1 MEYRFA
7 DQIVHLNPSAVR
19 EILKYSADPEVVPLS
34 AGNPAPEAFPVKAL
48 QEISSRVLAGRAID
62 ALQYSTTEG
71 YAPLRNLLKTYMKEK
86 HGVGRDFDEL
96 LVTSGAQQALELLAK
111 ALINPGDVV
120 LCEAPSFVGA
130 LNSFR
135 SVGAKLVGVPLQSD
149 GIDVEA
155 LEAAMKA
162 NPNAKFLYTIPNFQ
176 NPAGVTMSMDKRRRV
191 YALAKEYGIL
201 VAEDNPYGDLRYSGE
216 NVPAIK
222 SLDEEGIVMY
232 AGTFSK
238 VISPGLRV
246 GYAIAPKTLLQKMI
260 VCKQGEDVHTNIW
273 SQILCDEFMA
283 NYDYEAHLEG
293 LRSLYRVKAEK
304 MLALIEEHLVPAGIT
319 YDKIDGGLF
328 VWCHLPEGANMPEF
342 CTLAVKD
349 HKVAVVPGNAFMPYE
364 TDPCQS
370 FRINFSTPSDEA
382 MERGIKKLGE
392 FAREYLKR

>member
-19 EILKYSADPEVVPLS
+19 EILKYSADPEVVPFS
-34 AGNPAPEAFPVKAL
+34 AGNPAPEAFPVDAIR
-48 QEISSRVLAGRAID
+48 EISARIFDERPID

-71 YAPLRNLLKTYMKEK
+71 YTPLRNRLKDYMKQK
-86 HGVGRDFDEL
+86 HGVGRDSDDL

-120 LCEAPSFVGA
+120 LCESPSFVGS

-135 SVGAKLVGVPLQSD
+135 SVGAKLVGVPLESD

-176 NPAGVTMSMDKRRRV
+176 NPAGITMSMDKRRRV

-201 VAEDNPYGDLRYSGE
+201 IAEDNPYGDLRYSGE
-216 NVPAIK
+216 DLPAIK
-222 SLDEEGIVMY
+222 SLDEEGVVMY

-238 VISPGLRV
+238 VISPGMRV

-273 SQILCDEFMA
+273 SQIVCDEFMA
-283 NYDYEAHLEG
+283 HYDYEAHLEK
-293 LRSLYRVKAEK
+293 LRSLYRAKAEK
-304 MLALIEEHLVPAGIT
+304 ALSLIDEHLVPAGIT
-319 YDKIDGGLF
+319 YDKVEGGLF
-328 VWCHLPEGANMPEF
+328 VWCHLPEGVNMPEF
-342 CTLAVKD
+342 CTLAVKE

-370 FRINFSTPSDEA
+370 FRINFSTPTDEA
-382 MERGIKKLGE
+382 MERGMKRLGA
-392 FAREYLKR
+392 FAREYLSR

>member
-7 DQIVHLNPSAVR
+7 DQIVRLNPSAIR
-19 EILKYSADPEVVPLS
+19 EILKYSADPEVIPLA
-34 AGNPAPEAFPVKAL
+34 AGNPAPEAFPVDAIR
-48 QEISSRVLAGRAID
+48 EISSRVLAGRAID

-71 YAPLRNLLKTYMKEK
+71 YSPLRSRLKAYMKEK

-111 ALINPGDVV
+111 ALVNPGDVV

-130 LNSFR
+130 LNAFR
-135 SVGAKLVGVPLQSD
+135 SVGARLVGVPLQSD

-176 NPAGVTMSMDKRRRV
+176 NPAGITMSMDKRRRV
-191 YALAKEYGIL
+191 YALAREYGIL
-201 VAEDNPYGDLRYSGE
+201 VAEDNPYGDLRYSGKDL
-216 NVPAIK
+216 PSIK
-222 SLDEEGIVMY
+222 SLDEEGVVMY
-232 AGTFSK
+232 TGTFSK

-283 NYDYEAHLEG
+283 GYDYEAHLEG
-293 LRSLYRVKAEK
+293 LRALYRVKAEK
-304 MLALIEEHLVPAGIT
+304 ALSLIEQHLVPAGIT
-319 YDKIDGGLF
+319 YDKVEGGLF
-328 VWCHLPEGANMPEF
+328 IWCHLPEGVDMPAF
-342 CTLAVKD
+342 CTLAVKE

-382 MERGIKKLGE
+382 LERGLKKLGE

>member
-7 DQIVHLNPSAVR
+7 DQIVRLNPSAIR
-19 EILKYSADPEVVPLS
+19 EILKYSADPEVIPLA
-34 AGNPAPEAFPVKAL
+34 AGNPAPEAFPVDAIR
-48 QEISSRVLAGRAID
+48 EISSRVLAGRAID

-71 YAPLRNLLKTYMKEK
+71 YSPLRSRLKAYMKEK

-111 ALINPGDVV
+111 ALVNPGDVV

-130 LNSFR
+130 LNAFR
-135 SVGAKLVGVPLQSD
+135 SVGARLVGVPLQSD

-176 NPAGVTMSMDKRRRV
+176 NPAGITMSMDKRRRV
-191 YALAKEYGIL
+191 YALAREYGIL
-201 VAEDNPYGDLRYSGE
+201 VAEDNPYGDLRYSGKDL
-216 NVPAIK
+216 PSIK
-222 SLDEEGIVMY
+222 SLDEEGVVMY
-232 AGTFSK
+232 TGTFSK

-283 NYDYEAHLEG
+283 GYDYEAHLEG
-293 LRSLYRVKAEK
+293 LRALYRVKAEK
-304 MLALIEEHLVPAGIT
+304 ALSLIEQHLVPAGIT
-319 YDKIDGGLF
+319 
-328 VWCHLPEGANMPEF
+328 
-342 CTLAVKD
+342 
-349 HKVAVVPGNAFMPYE
+349 
-364 TDPCQS
+364 
-370 FRINFSTPSDEA
+370 
-382 MERGIKKLGE
+382 
-392 FAREYLKR
+392 